1 MWCTCVNQQ
10 INLFYPLGTTCT
22 NKKSSCTFKQT
33 LDTSKQTLYKQR
45 KNKIKFKWLKK
56 ETTYTLEKIVILT

>member
-10 INLFYPLGTTCT
+10 NNLFYPLGIVCT

-33 LDTSKQTLYKQR
+33 LDTSKQTIYEQR
-45 KNKIKFKWLKK
+45 KKIKNSNDWKK
-56 ETTYTLEKIVILT
+56 KQPTH